1 MTATFQLTGAGWIQL
16 PGAISTARMMVGAA
30 SSHSPLTPIQSWNA
44 LAALV
49 SPMVIRRSYDTD
61 IPATWAASQGS
72 YDTGQRAS
80 VWSCHPDMTAWL
92 SGSLDA
98 AWTAFVNSIPDDG
111 YPKFIIGWHEPD
123 VKERDGLYTASQW
136 RTAMAHMSGLI
147 RAADKPNVY
156 VAGCITKDLWT
167 DLGAAH
173 GQEPDDFWIED
184 CFDVYSIDGYD
195 TAAGSMWA
203 AAMPWFREHDI
214 PWAVSETGYL
224 DTDPAAKA
232 LWLAET
238 AAWCAMQASGGWP
251 SAVWMCWFDSEVGDA
266 GDPTPGTTPAEISAA
281 NKICQRYHYDP
292 TSYGS

>member
-1 MTATFQLTGAGWIQL
+1 VTTTHQLTSGGWVQL
-16 PGAISTARMMVGAA
+16 PGAVSTARMMVGAA
-30 SSHSPLTPIQSWNA
+30 SSHSPLTPIQSWDA
-44 LAALV
+44 LAAQV
-49 SPMVIRRSYDTD
+49 GPMVIRRSYDTD

-72 YDTGQRAS
+72 PDTGVRAS

-98 AWTAFVNSIPDDG
+98 AWNAFLASIPDDG

-123 VKERDGLYTASQW
+123 VKVLRGDYTSAQW
-136 RTAMAHMSGLI
+136 RTAMAHMSTLI
-147 RAADKPNVY
+147 RAAGKPNVY
-156 VAGCITKDLWT
+156 VAGCVSNAPWLP
-167 DLGAAH
+167 LGINGGLH
-173 GQEPDDFWIED
+173 PDDFWIED

-195 TAAGSMWA
+195 TAAGSMWY
-203 AAMPWFREHDI
+203 AAMSWFRGHNI

-224 DTDPAAKA
+224 DHDPAAKA
-232 LWLAET
+232 LWLTET

-251 SAVWMCWFDSEVGDA
+251 SAVWMCWFDSDVGSQ
-266 GDPTPGTTPAEISAA
+266 GDPTPGSTPAEISAA